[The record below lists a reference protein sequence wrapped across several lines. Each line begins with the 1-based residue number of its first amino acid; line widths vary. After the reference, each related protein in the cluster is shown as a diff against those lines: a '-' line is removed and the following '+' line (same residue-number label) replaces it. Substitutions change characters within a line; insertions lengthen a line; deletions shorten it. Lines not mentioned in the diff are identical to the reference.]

1 MEIIENVA
9 LKPFIFIPLISTPFF
24 ILMAVIMLLYPPKT
38 IGLIGY
44 RTPRSMENGQEVW
57 DFAQKY
63 SAKQFLLFQ
72 TIYLFSTFLTFIHF
86 SNTVYAWLL
95 AIAFNIIFAVIPIIT
110 TEQKLKSKFSLL

>member
-1 MEIIENVA
+1 MDILENII
-9 LKPFIFIPLISTPFF
+9 LQPFIFIPLISTPFF
-24 ILMAVIMLLYPPKT
+24 IIMAVVMLFYPPKT

-72 TIYLFSTFLTFIHF
+72 TIYLFTTVLTFIHF
-86 SNTVYAWLL
+86 SNPVYAWLL
-95 AIAFNIIFAVIPIIT
+95 AIALNIIFAIIPIIT
-110 TEQKLKSKFSLL
+110 TERKLKSKFTK